1 MTGHFK
7 VVKDPEKIKIGLE
20 KTRSNIL
27 KILKEDD
34 HTIKEIAERLD
45 KDRST
50 IYRHVKKLEQAD
62 YLKCKNTDDGKN
74 KYSRVAH
81 TIFLDLEYM
90 DYYDKRDI
98 ILDWD
103 LDFKRQDLVRMD
115 KLGYSNDKSERFVKE
130 IRSFFSELDNILK
143 DRSEDVEE
151 KNMMV
156 LMRAKLLGYMIL
168 CYKKDECRKKFDKI
182 FSKFKKNINL
192 NLNEGDPD
200 QR

>member
-1 MTGHFK
+1 
-7 VVKDPEKIKIGLE
+7 
-20 KTRSNIL
+20 
-27 KILKEDD
+27 
-34 HTIKEIAERLD
+34 
-45 KDRST
+45 
-50 IYRHVKKLEQAD
+50 
-62 YLKCKNTDDGKN
+62 
-74 KYSRVAH
+74 
-81 TIFLDLEYM
+81 
-90 DYYDKRDI
+90 I

-168 CYKKDECRKKFDKI
+168 CYKKDEYRKKFDKI